1 MTHETHALPRRRWPW
16 LIVAAVIVLALGI
29 GLGRWAADGTEP
41 STAGT
46 SGDDATATPS
56 PTATG
61 VLEDAWADGCRG
73 GPDATAQALLDA
85 QAAASTENDKGAA
98 EFAATFLR
106 WAANSDDTAEEQELV
121 RASIVSLD
129 ASTIVVDGFD
139 KALARIKAGEPNTN
153 AFSYSVDGGQYY
165 IESST
170 PEEVVVSVLVKASEG
185 DEAAPSKTV
194 GTSLTL
200 TRTTGVWLLKDMAA
214 LRQADDIARVGTTYI
229 GGC

>member
-1 MTHETHALPRRRWPW
+1 MTQETHALPRRRWPW
-16 LIVAAVIVLALGI
+16 IIVALVAVLALGI
-29 GLGRWAADGTEP
+29 GLGRWASDGNEGPGSASTESETVPTPVP
-41 STAGT
+41 S
-46 SGDDATATPS
+46 ATA
-56 PTATG
+56 

-73 GPDATAQALLDA
+73 GPEASAQGLLDA
-85 QAAASTENDKGAA
+85 QAASSTEHDKGAA

-121 RASIVSLD
+121 RTSVMSPD
-129 ASTIVVDGFD
+129 ATQIVVDGFD
-139 KALARIKAGEPNTN
+139 KALARIRAGEPNSN
-153 AFSYSVDGGQYY
+153 AFSYSIDGGQYY

-170 PEEVVVSVLVKASEG
+170 PDEVVVSVLVKASEG

-200 TRTTGVWLLKDMAA
+200 TRTTDVWLLKDMAA
-214 LRQADDIARVGTTYI
+214 LRQADDIARIGTTYV